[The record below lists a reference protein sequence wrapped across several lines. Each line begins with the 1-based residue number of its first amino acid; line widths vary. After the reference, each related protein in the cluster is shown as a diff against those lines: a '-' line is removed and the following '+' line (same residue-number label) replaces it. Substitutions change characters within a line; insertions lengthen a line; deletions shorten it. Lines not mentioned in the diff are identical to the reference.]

1 VQSICGPE
9 PVSRDVTS
17 SDDTLLAGMA
27 AGDAD
32 AAAAFVRRFQ
42 RPVYGLAVTMLQDR
56 GAAEDLAQEVFVRAW
71 RNAGGYDVR
80 RGSVLSWL
88 LGITRNA
95 AIDVLRLKRADPVDP
110 EVLAARLQVDGSVPG
125 TADPH
130 DRARV
135 RDAIAAL
142 APEQRRAVFLAT
154 YLGRTASEISAV
166 EHIPLGTAKT
176 RIRSAM
182 ARLRGT
188 LETADES

>member
-110 EVLAARLQVDGSVPG
+110 EVLAARLQVESSVPG

>member
-1 VQSICGPE
+1 M
-9 PVSRDVTS
+9 TS

-42 RPVYGLAVTMLQDR
+42 RPVFGLALTVLGDR
-56 GAAEDLAQEVFVRAW
+56 SAAEEVAQDVFVRAW
-71 RNAGGYDVR
+71 RNASGYDAR

-110 EVLAARLQVDGSVPG
+110 QVLADRLQHERPASEP
-125 TADPH
+125 
-130 DRARV
+130 RYEERERV
-135 RDAIAAL
+135 RQALTTL
-142 APEQRRAVFLAT
+142 APEQRRALVLAT
-154 YLGRTASEISAV
+154 YFGRTAREVGEA

-176 RIRSAM
+176 RIRAAM
-182 ARLRGT
+182 IRMRDA

>member
-1 VQSICGPE
+1 
-9 PVSRDVTS
+9 
-17 SDDTLLAGMA
+17 MA
-27 AGDAD
+27 AGDPD

-56 GAAEDLAQEVFVRAW
+56 ATAEDLAQDVFVRAW
-71 RNAGGYDVR
+71 RNAAGYDAR

-95 AIDVLRLKRADPVDP
+95 AIDLLRLKRAEPVDP
-110 EVLAARLQVDGSVPG
+110 DVLAAPG

-130 DRARV
+130 ERARV
-135 RDAIAAL
+135 RDALAAL

-154 YLGRTASEISAV
+154 YLGRTANEISQV
-166 EHIPLGTAKT
+166 EHIPIGTAKT
-176 RIRSAM
+176 RIRAGM

>member
-1 VQSICGPE
+1 M
-9 PVSRDVTS
+9 RDVTS

-56 GAAEDLAQEVFVRAW
+56 AAAEDLAQEVFVRAW
-71 RNAGGYDVR
+71 RNAAGYDVR

-95 AIDVLRLKRADPVDP
+95 AIDVLRLKRAEPVDP
-110 EVLAARLQVDGSVPG
+110 ETLAVRLQADSGAPG
-125 TADPH
+125 AADH
-130 DRARV
+130 EERARV
-135 RDAIAAL
+135 RDALAAL

-154 YLGRTASEISAV
+154 YLGRTAKEISAV